1 MNVEKLKELGS
12 AWKALDDKYDN
23 AIIALIDASEPAQI
37 SSEQLAEMRKMQ
49 DELFDLEVELYKVLQ
64 GE

>member
-1 MNVEKLKELGS
+1 MNIEKMKELGV
-12 AWKALDDKYDN
+12 AWKALDEKYDN
-23 AIIALIDASEPAQI
+23 MIIDLIDAPEPSVIAP
-37 SSEQLAEMRKMQ
+37 EKLAEMRKMQ